1 MESVRHTINL
11 EDKSSLLESQRKNWQ
26 YFIDKNASYNREDQ
40 NFNIDDKLDLSSV
53 IREQIGIFWKI

>member
-40 NFNIDDKLDLSSV
+40 NFNIDDKLDLSSM